1 MSIKVLV
8 FGMTDNPGGMES
20 CVMNY
25 YRNIDW
31 SDVQFDFLCNWENMV
46 YADEVTAKGSKIYTI
61 PQKSK
66 DYKAY
71 KKALDDFFKAHKGEY
86 DVFWYNTCT
95 LTNIDYLVYAK
106 KYGIKKTVSVCAGGR
121 ERYESV
127 WKALQTLKS
136 LESEQEQ
143 KTDYVLIHDG
153 ARPFLN
159 QEMLERLCACVKEE
173 KACVFGMPVKDTIK
187 LTDENGKIRESPRR
201 DLVWQAQ
208 TPQAFA
214 AELLFP
220 AFEKLMQHSTEGI
233 TDDAMV
239 VEQEMGIASVMVKGG
254 YENIKITTP
263 EDLLVAE
270 SFLAEK

>member
-1 MSIKVLV
+1 M
-8 FGMTDNPGGMES
+8 
-20 CVMNY
+20 
-25 YRNIDW
+25 
-31 SDVQFDFLCNWENMV
+31 
-46 YADEVTAKGSKIYTI
+46 
-61 PQKSK
+61 
-66 DYKAY
+66 
-71 KKALDDFFKAHKGEY
+71 
-86 DVFWYNTCT
+86 
-95 LTNIDYLVYAK
+95 
-106 KYGIKKTVSVCAGGR
+106 
-121 ERYESV
+121 
-127 WKALQTLKS
+127 QTLKS

-173 KACVFGMPVKDTIK
+173 KACVLGMPVKDTIK

-220 AFEKLMQHSTEGI
+220 AFEKLIQHSTEGI

-239 VEQEMGIASVMVKGG
+239 FTIF
-254 YENIKITTP
+254 KI
-263 EDLLVAE
+263 
-270 SFLAEK
+270 F

>member
-1 MSIKVLV
+1 MSEKKEKYTVVVLAA
-8 FGMTDNPGGMES
+8 GKGTRMGGN
-20 CVMNY
+20 VAK
-25 YRNIDW
+25 
-31 SDVQFDFLCNWENMV
+31 QFLEIGGKPVVV
-46 YADEVTAKGSKIYTI
+46 YALEVFEHSPEIDQIILVTGADKIEYC
-61 PQKSK
+61 
-66 DYKAY
+66 
-71 KKALDDFFKAHKGEY
+71 HKE
-86 DVFWYNTCT
+86 
-95 LTNIDYLVYAK
+95 IIE

-159 QEMLERLCACVKEE
+159 QEMLERLCACVKRE
-173 KACVFGMPVKDTIK
+173 KRPVSLACRSRIPSSLPMKTEK
-187 LTDENGKIRESPRR
+187 YRESPRR

>member
-1 MSIKVLV
+1 MNEKKEKYTAVVLAA
-8 FGMTDNPGGMES
+8 GKGTRMGGS
-20 CVMNY
+20 VAK
-25 YRNIDW
+25 
-31 SDVQFDFLCNWENMV
+31 QFLEIGGKPVVV
-46 YADEVTAKGSKIYTI
+46 YALEVFEHSPEIDQIILVTGADKIEYC
-61 PQKSK
+61 QK
-66 DYKAY
+66 
-71 KKALDDFFKAHKGEY
+71 E
-86 DVFWYNTCT
+86 
-95 LTNIDYLVYAK
+95 IIE

-173 KACVFGMPVKDTIK
+173 KACVLGMSVKDTIK

-239 VEQEMGIASVMVKGG
+239 VEQEMGIESVMVKGG

-270 SFLAEK
+270 SFLAEKIEKSKIQKANYK

>member
-1 MSIKVLV
+1 MAQQRK
-8 FGMTDNPGGMES
+8 
-20 CVMNY
+20 
-25 YRNIDW
+25 R
-31 SDVQFDFLCNWENMV
+31 
-46 YADEVTAKGSKIYTI
+46 TAG
-61 PQKSK
+61 
-66 DYKAY
+66 
-71 KKALDDFFKAHKGEY
+71 DDLRDFKAGKISGNFYHNG
-86 DVFWYNTCT
+86 
-95 LTNIDYLVYAK
+95 IDRSDNYIQHTSAP
-106 KYGIKKTVSVCAGGR
+106 
-121 ERYESV
+121 RY
-127 WKALQTLKS
+127 
-136 LESEQEQ
+136 
-143 KTDYVLIHDG
+143 I
-153 ARPFLN
+153 
-159 QEMLERLCACVKEE
+159 
-173 KACVFGMPVKDTIK
+173 
-187 LTDENGKIRESPRR
+187 TDENGKIRESPRR